1 MVSLMS
7 PAPDLSMSHDQIE
20 ALLAEPHTGVLST
33 LGPKGWPHSV
43 GIFYIPVLGEPLE
56 LHMWVYGKSQKARN
70 VERDARVS
78 VLVESGEPYVDLR
91 GVLVSGEARIV
102 REPDAVYELGKQIY
116 LRYFLPRTG
125 IAWESGPSDNVG
137 RQSAKRVNLVLSATS
152 FASWNHAKGRDTI
165 TTSGGKG

>member
-1 MVSLMS
+1 MS
-7 PAPDLSMSHDQIE
+7 PAPNLSMSQGEIE

-43 GIFYIPVLGEPLE
+43 GIFYVAVAVDPVE

-70 VERDARVS
+70 VERDARAS
-78 VLVESGEPYVDLR
+78 LLVEHGEPYVDLR
-91 GVLVSGEARIV
+91 GVLVRGEARIV
-102 REPDAVYELGKQIY
+102 RDRDAVFQLGKQIY
-116 LRYFLPRTG
+116 ERYFFSRTG
-125 IAWESGPSDNVG
+125 IAWENGPADNVE

-165 TTSGGKG
+165 STQGGA

>member
-1 MVSLMS
+1 MS
-7 PAPDLSMSHDQIE
+7 QREIE

-43 GIFYIPVLGEPLE
+43 GIFYLATPGAPLE
-56 LHMWVYGKSQKARN
+56 LRMWVYAKSQKARN
-70 VERDARVS
+70 VERDARS
-78 VLVESGEPYVDLR
+78 SLLVEHGEPYVDLR

-102 REPDAVYELGKQIY
+102 RDHDDVLRLGKQIY
-116 LRYFLPRTG
+116 ERYFLPRTG
-125 IAWESGPSDNVG
+125 IAWENGPADNVE

-165 TTSGGKG
+165 TARGGVS